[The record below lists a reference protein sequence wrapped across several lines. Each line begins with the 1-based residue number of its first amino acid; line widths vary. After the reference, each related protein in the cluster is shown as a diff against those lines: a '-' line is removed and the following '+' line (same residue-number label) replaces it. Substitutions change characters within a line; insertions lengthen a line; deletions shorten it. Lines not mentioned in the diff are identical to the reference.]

1 MLTHIHGPSGNQTH
15 NSTAEARP
23 PEKGHTLRLCG
34 HWNQQA
40 YLSKH
45 PEFPGVMLCFWES
58 SSQWCE
64 GKQRLHNN
72 GNHCLTHSDESIMS
86 CEGNH
91 SPNDRASHLRGPET
105 SKTQLWEPQI
115 SHCYMQW
122 TWKMLYLSIND
133 FASSIDVKAPHLAV
147 GIACLSIKIL
157 AHSLSDSIRAACLF
171 GPKQF
176 TPLAHKTSAIP
187 LAKGSSGP
195 TTTRSTLFSL
205 LHAATA

>member
-15 NSTAEARP
+15 NPTVEARP
-23 PEKGHTLRLCG
+23 PEKGHTLKLCG

-45 PEFPGVMLCFWES
+45 PDLPGVMLCFWES

-64 GKQRLHNN
+64 GKQCLHIRPLLDPFRWE
-72 GNHCLTHSDESIMS
+72 HYVLQSD
-86 CEGNH
+86 GNH
-91 SPNDRASHLRGPET
+91 SPNDRASHLSGPET
-105 SKTQLWEPQI
+105 SKTLRWEPQI

-122 TWKMLYLSIND
+122 TRKMPYLSIND
-133 FASSIDVKAPHLAV
+133 FASSTDVKAPHLAV
-147 GIACLSIKIL
+147 GIACLSINIL
-157 AHSLSDSIRAACLF
+157 AHCLSASIRAACLP

-176 TPLAHKTSAIP
+176 TPLACKTSAIP